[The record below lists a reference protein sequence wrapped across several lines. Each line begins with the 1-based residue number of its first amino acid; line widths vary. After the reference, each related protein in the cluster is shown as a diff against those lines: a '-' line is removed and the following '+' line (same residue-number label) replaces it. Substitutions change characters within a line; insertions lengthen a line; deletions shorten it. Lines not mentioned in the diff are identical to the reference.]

1 MKISRKEVEHV
12 ALLARL
18 KLSEKEIQQ
27 FTDQLNGILAY
38 MEKLNGLDTRDVEP
52 TSHVIE
58 VGNVVRE
65 DRSQESIRIEDALA
79 NAPDSGDGF
88 FKVPRII

>member
-1 MKISRKEVEHV
+1 V

-18 KLSEKEIQQ
+18 NLSETEIEQ
-27 FTDQLNGILAY
+27 FTGQLDAILMY
-38 MEKLNGLDTRDVEP
+38 MDKLNELDTKDVEP

-65 DRSQESIRIEDALA
+65 DQVGDSIPVEDALA
-79 NAPDSGDGF
+79 NAPDKEDDF

>member
-1 MKISRKEVEHV
+1 MKISRKEIEHV

-18 KLSEKEIQQ
+18 KLTDKEIEQ
-27 FTDQLNGILAY
+27 FTGQFNGILTY
-38 MEKLNGLDTRDVEP
+38 MEKLNELDTGDVEP

-65 DRSQESIRIEDALA
+65 DRFQKSIPIEDALA
-79 NAPDSGDGF
+79 NAPERGDGF

>member
-1 MKISRKEVEHV
+1 MKIGNKEIQHV

-18 KLSEKEIQQ
+18 ELSEEEIKQ
-27 FTDQLNGILAY
+27 FTGQLDAILTY
-38 MEKLNGLDTRDVEP
+38 VDKLNELDTRGVEP
-52 TSHVIE
+52 TSHAIQ

-65 DRSQESIRIEDALA
+65 DHVKESIPVQEALA
-79 NAPDSGDGF
+79 NAPEQDNDF

>member
-1 MKISRKEVEHV
+1 MKISREEVEHV
-12 ALLARL
+12 AVLARL
-18 KLSEKEIQQ
+18 RLSGKEIEQ
-27 FTDQLNGILAY
+27 FTGQMNDILTY
-38 MEKLNGLDTRDVEP
+38 MEKLNELNTADLEP

-65 DRSQESIRIEDALA
+65 DSVRESLPVEDVLT
-79 NAPDSGDGF
+79 NAPDSERGF

>member
-1 MKISRKEVEHV
+1 MKISRHEVEHV

-18 KLSEKEIQQ
+18 KLSEKEIEK
-27 FTDQLNGILAY
+27 FTGQLNAILGY
-38 MEKLNGLDTRDVEP
+38 IEKLNELDTNNVEP

-65 DRSQESIRIEDALA
+65 DRVRDSIPVEDALA
-79 NAPDSGDGF
+79 NAPDAGKGF

>member
-1 MKISRKEVEHV
+1 MKITKQEVEHV

-18 KLSEKEIQQ
+18 HLSETEIEQ
-27 FTDQLNGILAY
+27 FTGQIDAILMY
-38 MEKLNGLDTRDVEP
+38 MDKLNELDTKDVEP

-65 DRSQESIRIEDALA
+65 DQVGDSIPVEDALA
-79 NAPDSGDGF
+79 NAPDKENDF

>member
-1 MKISRKEVEHV
+1 M

-18 KLSEKEIQQ
+18 YLSETEIEQ
-27 FTDQLNGILAY
+27 FTGQIDAILTY
-38 MEKLNGLDTRDVEP
+38 MDKLNELDTKDVEP

-58 VGNVVRE
+58 TGNVVRE
-65 DRSQESIRIEDALA
+65 DQVRDSIPVEDALA
-79 NAPDSGDGF
+79 NAPDKENDF

>member
-18 KLSEKEIQQ
+18 KLTDKEIEQ
-27 FTDQLNGILAY
+27 FTGQLNGILTY
-38 MEKLNGLDTRDVEP
+38 MEKLNELDTEDVEP

-65 DRSQESIRIEDALA
+65 DRVQKSIPIEDALA
-79 NAPDSGDGF
+79 NAPERGDGF

>member
-1 MKISRKEVEHV
+1 MKITRQEVEHV

-18 KLSEKEIQQ
+18 NLSETEIEQ
-27 FTDQLNGILAY
+27 FTGQLDAILMY
-38 MEKLNGLDTRDVEP
+38 MDKLNELDTKDVEP

-65 DRSQESIRIEDALA
+65 DQVGDSIPVEDALA
-79 NAPDSGDGF
+79 NAPDKEDDF

>member
-1 MKISRKEVEHV
+1 V

-18 KLSEKEIQQ
+18 NLSETEIEQ
-27 FTDQLNGILAY
+27 FTGQLDAILMY
-38 MEKLNGLDTRDVEP
+38 MDKLNELDTKDVEP

-58 VGNVVRE
+58 TGNVVRE
-65 DRSQESIRIEDALA
+65 DQVGDSIPVEDALA
-79 NAPDSGDGF
+79 NAPDKEDDF